1 MMNIENLLV
10 NIIDQIKEL
19 QIKLGYARETVRL
32 YYPAASLSA
41 LVFPKPWDNTEPL
54 NNAEPW
60 NEAEPWVDAKSWNEA
75 EPRADARSWSDADV
89 ESLCHQLCNHP
100 DLANSRLGRLEF
112 SVHDGRIMVSIPPE
126 GVVYVHEQVPEPA
139 FLKDLVT
146 LFQEHHGCSLAD
158 VEAVF
163 AKYSSHYICEKM
175 PEGTDFD
182 YCIRFLDGQVDNYY
196 YCLKAEMGHMIYH
209 RFTKADYE
217 QIVGS
222 SALVEGS

>member
-1 MMNIENLLV
+1 MV

-32 YYPAASLSA
+32 YYPVASLSA
-41 LVFPKPWDNTEPL
+41 LV
-54 NNAEPW
+54 NAEPW
-60 NEAEPWVDAKSWNEA
+60 DDAQSGEDSYA
-75 EPRADARSWSDADV
+75 A
-89 ESLCHQLCNHP
+89 SLCLKLRSHP
-100 DLANSRLGRLEF
+100 ALTVSPLGHLEF

-126 GVVYVHEQVPEPA
+126 GVAYVHEQVPEPA
-139 FLKDLVT
+139 FLRSLVT

-182 YCIRFLDGQVDNYY
+182 YCIRFQDGQVDNYY

-222 SALVEGS
+222 SVSVEGS

>member
-1 MMNIENLLV
+1 M
-10 NIIDQIKEL
+10 
-19 QIKLGYARETVRL
+19 GYARETVRL
-32 YYPAASLSA
+32 YYPVASLSA
-41 LVFPKPWDNTEPL
+41 LVSAEPL
-54 NNAEPW
+54 DYAESRGDTKPL
-60 NEAEPWVDAKSWNEA
+60 DHA
-75 EPRADARSWSDADV
+75 EPRNDV
-89 ESLCHQLCNHP
+89 ESLDYAEPSDNAELWEDSDVDLLCRKLRSHP
-100 DLANSRLGRLEF
+100 ALANSPLGRLEF

-126 GVVYVHEQVPEPA
+126 GVAYVHEQVPEPA

-146 LFQEHHGCSLAD
+146 LFQEHHGCSLSD

-182 YCIRFLDGQVDNYY
+182 YCIRFQDGQVDNYY